1 VLAFYFCTFGCKTSL
16 EESEAMTP
24 HNRNKGPLTF
34 PVRTDHVLERIR
46 IITRELENI
55 QSEIYG
61 RASTSG
67 QPDSAG
73 QPEDAA
79 SVRVLEQFR
88 ATLDQVRN
96 LLWLCTEAEKTQG
109 QLRDRHL
116 AQAASLL
123 RALAPAGSGP
133 AASSPAP
140 PSTSS
145 SSASRREQGTQGP
158 ISFFDRLDR
167 VIDNYVEG
175 GGALVQ
181 PSPRQRPKT

>member
-61 RASTSG
+61 RASTIS
-67 QPDSAG
+67 QPDSTG

-96 LLWLCTEAEKTQG
+96 LLWLCTEAEKTKG
-109 QLRDRHL
+109 ELRDRHL
-116 AQAASLL
+116 AQAAALL
-123 RALAPAGSGP
+123 RALSPAGP
-133 AASSPAP
+133 RTSSSTPT
-140 PSTSS
+140 STSS
-145 SSASRREQGTQGP
+145 SSKREQAIQGP

-175 GGALVQ
+175 GGTLVQ
-181 PSPRQRPKT
+181 PSPSQRPKT

>member
-1 VLAFYFCTFGCKTSL
+1 
-16 EESEAMTP
+16 MTP
-24 HNRNKGPLTF
+24 HNRNKGPLSF

-61 RASTSG
+61 RASTSD
-67 QPDSAG
+67 QPDTPGLAD
-73 QPEDAA
+73 DAA
-79 SVRVLEQFR
+79 SVRVVEQFR

-116 AQAASLL
+116 AQAAALL
-123 RALAPAGSGP
+123 RALAPAGPG
-133 AASSPAP
+133 ASS
-140 PSTSS
+140 STTTPSS
-145 SSASRREQGTQGP
+145 SSSSSSSRREQGTQGP

-175 GGALVQ
+175 GGTLVE
-181 PSPRQRPKT
+181 PRPRHRPKT

>member
-1 VLAFYFCTFGCKTSL
+1 
-16 EESEAMTP
+16 
-24 HNRNKGPLTF
+24 
-34 PVRTDHVLERIR
+34 VRTDHVLERIR

-61 RASTSG
+61 RASASGPPDTSG
-67 QPDSAG
+67 QA
-73 QPEDAA
+73 EDTA

-109 QLRDRHL
+109 QLRDRYL
-116 AQAASLL
+116 AQAAALL
-123 RALAPAGSGP
+123 RALAPAGSAP
-133 AASSPAP
+133 SASSSAP
-140 PSTSS
+140 SS
-145 SSASRREQGTQGP
+145 SSSSSRSKRESVTQGP

-175 GGALVQ
+175 GGTLVQ
-181 PSPRQRPKT
+181 PSPRHRPKT

>member
-1 VLAFYFCTFGCKTSL
+1 
-16 EESEAMTP
+16 MTP

-61 RASTSG
+61 RASASG
-67 QPDSAG
+67 QPDTPG
-73 QPEDAA
+73 QAEDTA

-96 LLWLCTEAEKTQG
+96 LLWLCTEAEKTKG
-109 QLRDRHL
+109 DLRDRHL
-116 AQAASLL
+116 AQAAALL
-123 RALAPAGSGP
+123 RALAPSNAGT
-133 AASSPAP
+133 SSSVP
-140 PSTSS
+140 PS
-145 SSASRREQGTQGP
+145 SSASSSTRREQGTQGP

-175 GGALVQ
+175 GGTLVQ
-181 PSPRQRPKT
+181 PSSRQRPKT